1 LASGA
6 QFRRVLNDA
15 EDEMLFA
22 RQMMAALAI
31 GLLSLPAQA
40 VLAAELRLIAA
51 TPMTGVVKEVGAQFE
66 RTSGGHTLAMKFVS
80 GPIVKRE
87 IDAGASYDVAVSIT
101 PVIDA
106 LIKEGKLAA
115 ETRADVGYAVVAVG
129 VRTGAPKPDIS
140 TVEAFKQALLN
151 AKSVAHSATG
161 ASGDHFKGI
170 LQKLGIVDRMQGK
183 LRPMPA
189 DTIAQAVPSGQ
200 AEMIVVTASVIVVPG
215 AELVGPIPAELQFY
229 NTFAAALGSQSRNRD
244 AGQEFVRLLTQP
256 ATRPVFKAHGM
267 EPGLPKQQ

>member
-1 LASGA
+1 
-6 QFRRVLNDA
+6 
-15 EDEMLFA
+15 
-22 RQMMAALAI
+22 
-31 GLLSLPAQA
+31 
-40 VLAAELRLIAA
+40 
-51 TPMTGVVKEVGAQFE
+51 VVKEVGAQFE
-66 RTSGGHTLAMKFVS
+66 RTSGHTLAMKFVS

-87 IDAGASYDVAVSIT
+87 IDAGTSYDVAISIT

-106 LIKEGKLAA
+106 LIREGKLAA

-129 VRTGAPKPDIS
+129 VRSGAPKPDIS

-170 LQKLGIVDRMQGK
+170 LQKLGIVDRMQDK

-200 AEMIVVTASVIVVPG
+200 AEMIVVTASVILVPG

-229 NTFAAALGSQSRNRD
+229 NAFAAALGSQSRNRG